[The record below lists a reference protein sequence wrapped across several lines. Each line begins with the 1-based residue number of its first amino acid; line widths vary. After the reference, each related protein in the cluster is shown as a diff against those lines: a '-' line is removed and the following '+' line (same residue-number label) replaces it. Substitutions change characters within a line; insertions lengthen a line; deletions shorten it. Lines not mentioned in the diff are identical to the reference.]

1 MFEQSYQNQFNADEG
16 LRRHVQRTFGWMAV
30 GLLITALSA
39 AFFYFTGISMQIVLT
54 SSAFMWLGI
63 LLQLGVVV
71 AFMSGL
77 HRRNLGMTR
86 MACPDMQYVDAFVKM
101 LDEVDRFEIK
111 GAELTLF
118 DDHKALAVFKA
129 VEKEPAKQ

>member
-1 MFEQSYQNQFNADEG
+1 MFEQSYQNQFDADEG
-16 LRRHVQRTFGWMAV
+16 LRRHVQRTSGWMAV

-54 SSAFMWLGI
+54 SSGLHVAGRS

-86 MACPDMQYVDAFVKM
+86 VMLLRVFHPDRVYLLFARMAV
-101 LDEVDRFEIK
+101 
-111 GAELTLF
+111 
-118 DDHKALAVFKA
+118 
-129 VEKEPAKQ
+129 

>member
-77 HRRNLGMTR
+77 HRRNLGSPHDVLSYSILTGFTFSLLDGCMTHSLSCLHSPSR
-86 MACPDMQYVDAFVKM
+86 PQVWFAGR
-101 LDEVDRFEIK
+101 L
-111 GAELTLF
+111 
-118 DDHKALAVFKA
+118 
-129 VEKEPAKQ
+129 